1 MSARQQAWAV
11 AAVEADRAGSEVAAL
26 LFTLIAQPSAQERRG
41 HSCVEHA
48 QGFRRDGTMA
58 AEHRKSLRHAQ
69 RGGDPYTSTI
79 RKTLKRVAA
88 RKRRQRDKETACL

>member
-1 MSARQQAWAV
+1 VKNHPGGSHSKHAR
-11 AAVEADRAGSEVAAL
+11 
-26 LFTLIAQPSAQERRG
+26 P
-41 HSCVEHA
+41 
-48 QGFRRDGTMA
+48 DGTMA

>member
-48 QGFRRDGTMA
+48 QGFRRDG
-58 AEHRKSLRHAQ
+58 R
-69 RGGDPYTSTI
+69 RGFKCGICREVVKWVDP
-79 RKTLKRVAA
+79 
-88 RKRRQRDKETACL
+88 